1 MDRPESSESALH
13 RSRASSRTT
22 ESSDYHTESPLEVSG
37 AARTRRQLHAEF
49 GRESAAQTEVKQS
62 QAKSSEKC

>member
-22 ESSDYHTESPLEVSG
+22 SSDYHIESPLEVSG